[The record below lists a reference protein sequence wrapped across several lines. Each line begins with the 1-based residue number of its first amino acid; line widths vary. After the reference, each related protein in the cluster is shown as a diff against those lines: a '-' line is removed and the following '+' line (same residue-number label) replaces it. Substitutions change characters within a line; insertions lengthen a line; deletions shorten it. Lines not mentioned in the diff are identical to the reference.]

1 MLNILHS
8 KINNIVPILGI
19 EDRNSNLYIEY
30 IDPDSITNEQAQ
42 QIQNIILSWPLDS
55 AKLNKINILDRKWI
69 DQISNGYTTNYGWK
83 LGLTT
88 SDVTLLTGAFLLA
101 KEAYSLGLS
110 QEASIID
117 TDGVSHNISI
127 TDFTILMIQYGQY
140 RSNLSSWYANLK
152 TQIDQC
158 ATIEEVNNIII

>member
-8 KINNIVPILGI
+8 KINKIVPILGI
-19 EDRNSNLYIEY
+19 QNIDNSIDIEY
-30 IDPDSITNEQAQ
+30 LDPNSITNEQAQ
-42 QIQNIILSWPLDS
+42 QIQEIISNWPLDS
-55 AKLNKINILDRKWI
+55 AKLNKTNILDRKWI

-140 RSNLSSWYANLK
+140 RSDLSSWYANLK